1 MYVSIDISAFKS
13 ISSKKFQNGVACNI
27 GKQNQINCWRCSMS
41 AEIQQHPRRR
51 LKYPSVNNWN
61 EVAGIPGVPHY

>member
-27 GKQNQINCWRCSMS
+27 GKQNQINC
-41 AEIQQHPRRR
+41 
-51 LKYPSVNNWN
+51 
-61 EVAGIPGVPHY
+61 